1 MSVLQPGYG
10 TILEVRKFFGSEL
23 RYVWRHLPLP
33 RVHPHAVAAAEAAE
47 AAARQGRF
55 REYSS
60 HLFENQDN
68 LLPEDLLGAAETLGL
83 DMDRF
88 EADLRSAEV
97 SNRVLDDALD
107 AESMDLHGTP
117 TFFIG
122 RHRHHGPYDAATLI
136 RALEASRSA
145 VP

>member
-1 MSVLQPGYG
+1 
-10 TILEVRKFFGSEL
+10 
-23 RYVWRHLPLP
+23 
-33 RVHPHAVAAAEAAE
+33 
-47 AAARQGRF
+47 
-55 REYSS
+55 
-60 HLFENQDN
+60 
-68 LLPEDLLGAAETLGL
+68 
-83 DMDRF
+83 MDRF

-122 RHRHHGPYDAATLI
+122 HRRHHGPYDTATLI